1 VPAGVYIHGHDSAI
15 TIAGNHVHDLG
26 NYNGTLGSFDINA
39 HGIAA
44 YGDDPH
50 ASITGLTIRDNEV
63 DHLHLGASESVVVN
77 GNVDHWQITGNH
89 IFDNNNI
96 GIDAIGWEPTLT
108 GSHRYTEAN
117 RARHG
122 VIAHNHISKIISA
135 GNPAYWEGNG
145 WCNCADGIYVDGGEH
160 IAIRD
165 NVVRLSDIAIEA
177 GAENGRG
184 HTNGITIARNTV
196 SGSRYVGLALGGYSP
211 SRGEVYDVQVRHN
224 HFRNDNTDND
234 GSPELLIQY
243 KVHET
248 TLADNVVIAAHRQAP
263 LLLQRVHEV
272 GTAAQNAHVRID
284 HNHYLAPVGT
294 DQAQFIWLGQALT
307 GFATYRD
314 ASGQDRHST
323 YRRG

>member
-1 VPAGVYIHGHDSAI
+1 
-15 TIAGNHVHDLG
+15 LG
-26 NYNGTLGSFDINA
+26 NDNKTLGSFDINA
-39 HGIAA
+39 HGIAV
-44 YGDDPH
+44 YGRDPAQPISH
-50 ASITGLTIRDNEV
+50 LRIVGNVV

-184 HTNGITIARNTV
+184 HTNGITIAHNTV